1 MNKIIE
7 NIKEN
12 MPYFINEEDS
22 FEIIIG
28 KILSKLKDNGINLE
42 VNDYEVVDF
51 KESFSKVNFKI
62 LIQHLEEKK
71 EEIITLIVINN
82 DFYEQ
87 VIKLF
92 KRSIE
97 IYLIKTFKI
106 DKTPIN
112 EKESITDKQK
122 SFLEDKMKYNSQIIE
137 KELDKMQV
145 SSIKELSK
153 AQASQIITSLQRNK
167 YRNKEF

>member
-51 KESFSKVNFKI
+51 KENFSKVNFKI

-71 EEIITLIVINN
+71 EEIIMI
-82 DFYEQ
+82 
-87 VIKLF
+87 
-92 KRSIE
+92 
-97 IYLIKTFKI
+97 
-106 DKTPIN
+106 
-112 EKESITDKQK
+112 
-122 SFLEDKMKYNSQIIE
+122 
-137 KELDKMQV
+137 
-145 SSIKELSK
+145 
-153 AQASQIITSLQRNK
+153 
-167 YRNKEF
+167 

>member
-51 KESFSKVNFKI
+51 KENFSKVNFKI

-71 EEIITLIVINN
+71 EEIITLIVTNN
-82 DFYEQ
+82 DFCEQ